1 MLYVPLLTKFLRLPI
16 FSARISAGFP
26 SPAEDHIEQTLD
38 ISELLVTNPPATFYL
53 RVIGDSMVDAGIFE
67 KDILVVDRS
76 RNAKHGDI
84 IVAQYQSEFTVK
96 RLYCRGGKV
105 SLVPENENYKTI
117 NVVDS
122 DGFEVFGVVSGIVR
136 QL

>member
-1 MLYVPLLTKFLRLPI
+1 MLYIPLISKALKLPFFSTK
-16 FSARISAGFP
+16 ISAGFP

-53 RVIGDSMVDAGIFE
+53 RVTGDSMINAGIFE

-76 RNAKHGDI
+76 RNTKHGDI
-84 IVAQYQSEFTVK
+84 VVAQYHSEFTVK
-96 RLYCRGGKV
+96 RLYCSGGKV
-105 SLVPENENYKTI
+105 SLVPENENYKI
-117 NVVDS
+117 LEIADND
-122 DGFEVFGVVSGIVR
+122 DFEVFGVVSGIVR

>member
-1 MLYVPLLTKFLRLPI
+1 MLYIPLISNVLKHPF
-16 FSARISAGFP
+16 FSAKISAGFP

-53 RVIGDSMVDAGIFE
+53 RVTGDSMINAGIFE

-76 RNAKHGDI
+76 RDAKHGDI
-84 IVAQYQSEFTVK
+84 VVAQYQSEFTVK
-96 RLYCRGGKV
+96 RLYCSNGKI
-105 SLVPENENYKTI
+105 SLVPENENYNTLNI
-117 NVVDS
+117 IES
-122 DGFEVFGVVSGIVR
+122 DDFEVFGVVSGIVR